1 MFRWVR
7 WPCSARRPAPLPR
20 LSRTVGPSIP
30 FSLRLG
36 QRGIAPFRARPR
48 DEPRRQVE
56 LADGHVL
63 HAVRI
68 QQRLRVGA
76 EHRPEGAGGRREA
89 ERAAGL
95 GVHVRHGQRQVGRDE
110 PVEPDS
116 GALGQQLP
124 DLDVV
129 ALAGAILVAAP
140 GVAVEQPRL
149 ARPLSEQRR
158 DRRLVGELGAVVGE
172 D

>member
-30 FSLRLG
+30 FSSRLG
-36 QRGIAPFRARPR
+36 QRGIAPLCARPL

-56 LADGHVL
+56 V
-63 HAVRI
+63 
-68 QQRLRVGA
+68 
-76 EHRPEGAGGRREA
+76 A

-95 GVHVRHGQRQVGRDE
+95 GVHVRHGQRQVRRGE
-110 PVEPDS
+110 PVEPEP

-124 DLDVV
+124 YLDVV
-129 ALAGAILVAAP
+129 SLAGALLVAAP
-140 GVAVEQPRL
+140 RVAVEQPRL
-149 ARPLSEQRR
+149 ARPLADEVRDGVLWHGHAIAVRVCDTAPAAGVDTPEDLQRVR
-158 DRRLVGELGAVVGE
+158 ALLGI
-172 D
+172 